1 MNLMPLPVDWVPDL
15 YADLGVTGLLILF
28 IIRELWPLVRKV
40 FITSYQ
46 RKQEAELAEKKQQR
60 DFELEL
66 ERQERQAFLA
76 AQEEDLADRKAEREA
91 RAQERIFRHDI
102 DINNERTLKELSAAV
117 QAIAQT
123 LAAMKEQ
130 LNQLSVS
137 QSQITTGQAQITAA
151 TAALQN
157 FIVDSVMSMKDTVA
171 KHHPPETK

>member
-1 MNLMPLPVDWVPDL
+1 MSPPVDWVPDL

-28 IIRELWPLVRKV
+28 VIRELWPLIRKV
-40 FITSYQ
+40 FIASYQ
-46 RKQEAELAEKKQQR
+46 RKQEAELAEKKLQKDQ
-60 DFELEL
+60 EMEL

-102 DINNERTLKELSAAV
+102 DINNEKTLRELSAAV
-117 QAIAQT
+117 QIIAQT

-137 QSQITTGQAQITAA
+137 QSQITTGQAQIVA
-151 TAALQN
+151 TTSALQN
-157 FIVDSVMSMKDTVA
+157 FMIDSVIAMKDTVS
-171 KHHPPETK
+171 KLHPPTKETK